1 MGVLALGTWIALQ
14 TQPMPLRISP
24 NWRPWG
30 DVELDQEPTI
40 LAKFQI
46 RRLAGNSDACF
57 AALDRS
63 DLKYTQ
69 LPDRQLERGC
79 GIEARTHVVRS
90 HYAYSS
96 GFEAPCALVAALYWY
111 EQRLGVLAR
120 EHLGKEIARIEHYG
134 TYACR
139 NIYNRAESRR
149 SAHATARAIDISG
162 FRLDDGSSVSVLRD
176 WDKDTARGA
185 VPDARHETKRAGF
198 SASSYRRPTTR
209 RTPIISIWSSEAS
222 ASAGEPL
229 IRCRDLRERGRARWR
244 TPIYVQGNQIAT

>member
-1 MGVLALGTWIALQ
+1 MAVMLAVLGFGTWIALQ
-14 TQPMPLRISP
+14 TPLTPLARLGIPP

-30 DVELDQEPTI
+30 DIELDQEPTV

-46 RRLAGNSDACF
+46 GRLSRDSEACF

-63 DLKYTQ
+63 KLKYTQ
-69 LPDRQLERGC
+69 LPDRELERGC
-79 GIEARTHVVRS
+79 GIEARTNIVQS

-96 GFEAPCALVAALYWY
+96 GFEAPCGLVAALYWY

-162 FRLDDGSSVSVLRD
+162 IRLDDGSTVSVLRD
-176 WDKDTARGA
+176 WGKDT
-185 VPDARHETKRAGF
+185 P
-198 SASSYRRPTTR
+198 
-209 RTPIISIWSSEAS
+209 
-222 ASAGEPL
+222 
-229 IRCRDLRERGRARWR
+229 RGRFLTEARDEACR
-244 TPIYVQGNQIAT
+244 FFGIVLSPAYNAAHANHFHLELGGFGLCR

>member
-1 MGVLALGTWIALQ
+1 MKAEHIFAGAIVGVLAFGTWVALQ
-14 TQPMPLRISP
+14 TQSMPLKISP

-46 RRLAGNSDACF
+46 GRLAGDADACF

-79 GIEARTHVVRS
+79 GIEARTHMVRS

-139 NIYNRAESRR
+139 NIYNRAEFRR

-162 FRLDDGSSVSVLRD
+162 FRLDDGSSVTVLRD
-176 WDKDTARGA
+176 WGKDTPSGRFLTEARDEACRFFGIVLSPA
-185 VPDARHETKRAGF
+185 YNTAHANHFHLELGGF
-198 SASSYRRPTTR
+198 
-209 RTPIISIWSSEAS
+209 
-222 ASAGEPL
+222 GL
-229 IRCRDLRERGRARWR
+229 CR
-244 TPIYVQGNQIAT
+244 

>member
-1 MGVLALGTWIALQ
+1 MKAGHIFAGAIVGVLAFGTWVAFE
-14 TQPMPLRISP
+14 TQPMPLTISA

-30 DVELDQEPTI
+30 DIELDQEPTI

-46 RRLAGNSDACF
+46 RRLAGDSDACF

-176 WDKDTARGA
+176 WDKDTPGGRFLTEAR
-185 VPDARHETKRAGF
+185 D
-198 SASSYRRPTTR
+198 
-209 RTPIISIWSSEAS
+209 EA
-222 ASAGEPL
+222 
-229 IRCRDLRERGRARWR
+229 CRFFGIVLSPAYNAAHANHFHLELGCFGLCR
-244 TPIYVQGNQIAT
+244 

>member
-1 MGVLALGTWIALQ
+1 MRAEYILAGAILCVLAVGTWAALESQ
-14 TQPMPLRISP
+14 HVSLKIQP

-30 DVELDQEPTI
+30 DIELDQEPTV

-46 RRLAGNSDACF
+46 GRLAGDAEACF

-63 DLKYTQ
+63 ELKYTQ

-111 EQRLGVLAR
+111 EQRLGMLAR

-162 FRLDDGSSVSVLRD
+162 FRLSDGSSVSVLRD
-176 WDKDTARGA
+176 WGKETAEARFLTAARNEACRFFGI
-185 VPDARHETKRAGF
+185 VLSPDYNSAHVNHFHLELGGF
-198 SASSYRRPTTR
+198 
-209 RTPIISIWSSEAS
+209 
-222 ASAGEPL
+222 GL
-229 IRCRDLRERGRARWR
+229 CR
-244 TPIYVQGNQIAT
+244 